1 MTVKS
6 LILSF
11 SISLL
16 LVGCASEEDREKA
29 RQARFQADLAKA
41 QESCLSIGFKSGTA
55 EMPVCLQAQLNL
67 ISQGRADAY
76 ARRQAF
82 YIGLQNAG
90 KALQGSSSTAPSY
103 KCKKDRLSLNG
114 GFTCNPD

>member
-29 RQARFQADLAKA
+29 RQARFQADLTKA

-55 EMPVCLQAQLNL
+55 EMPVCLQAQLNNNIFYEVHEYLLL
-67 ISQGRADAY
+67 ILVLLA
-76 ARRQAF
+76 
-82 YIGLQNAG
+82 I
-90 KALQGSSSTAPSY
+90 
-103 KCKKDRLSLNG
+103 KK
-114 GFTCNPD
+114 

>member
-1 MTVKS
+1 MWIKS
-6 LILSF
+6 LILSL
-11 SISLL
+11 SIPLL

-29 RQARFQADLAKA
+29 REARFQADLAKA

-67 ISQGRADAY
+67 IHQDRADAY

-82 YIGLQNAG
+82 FIGLQNAG

-103 KCKKDRLSLNG
+103 KCKKDFLSVNDAY
-114 GFTCNPD
+114 TCNPD

>member
-29 RQARFQADLAKA
+29 RQARFQADLTKA

-67 ISQGRADAY
+67 IYQDRADAY

-82 YIGLQNAG
+82 FIGLQNAG
-90 KALQGSSSTAPSY
+90 KALQGSSSSAPSY
-103 KCKKDRLSLNG
+103 NCTKRYSSIAG
-114 GFTCNPD
+114 GYTCIPD